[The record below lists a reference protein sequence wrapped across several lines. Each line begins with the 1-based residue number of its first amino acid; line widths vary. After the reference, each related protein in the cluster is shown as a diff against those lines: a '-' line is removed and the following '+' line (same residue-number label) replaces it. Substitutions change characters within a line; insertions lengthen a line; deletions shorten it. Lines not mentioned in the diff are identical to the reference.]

1 MIRFGVPPIGGKDWF
16 GGWMYMRNLVR
27 SLAHYGDEGIE
38 TCLFVGDDRAQ
49 DPFIRELR
57 HLPRTRIIEHAA
69 FQEKGL
75 RHGTVQT
82 LLSGRRRALLDAFSA
97 ENIDVALDWATYYGW
112 RSEVPVVAWF
122 PDFQHR
128 MLPHMFGY
136 REWWQREL
144 GFRAQIAASKKILLS
159 SASAEADCHR
169 FYPST
174 RGKTHVARFAV
185 PTDDW
190 PATKI
195 ALKAMGAAEIPRDF
209 IFLPNQLWH
218 HKNHA
223 VAIRAAGILAKRGSK
238 RMIVATGRGEDP
250 RRPGFRAELERMIDD
265 CDARENFKL
274 LNGVNHSQ
282 VQAMTIGAN
291 ALLNPSS
298 FEGWSTTVEEAKAV
312 GTPLLLSDIPV
323 HREQAPD
330 AKFFS
335 LGDADAL
342 ADLVETMPERSDAMV
357 ASAVSAAYHDGLT
370 RQIQFAESMSRLIRG
385 TLGS

>member
-27 SLAHYGDEGIE
+27 TLALYGDEEIE
-38 TCLFVGDDRAQ
+38 ICLFVGDDRAQ
-49 DPFIRELR
+49 DPFIHELR
-57 HLPRTRIIEHAA
+57 HLPRVRIIEHSA
-69 FQEKGL
+69 FQERGL
-75 RHGTVQT
+75 RHGTLQT
-82 LLSGRRRALLDAFSA
+82 LISGRRSALLDAFSA

-128 MLPHMFGY
+128 MLPHMFGH

-144 GFRAQIAASKKILLS
+144 GFRAQIAASKRILLS

-190 PATKI
+190 PAAKT
-195 ALKAMGAAEIPRDF
+195 ALEELAAAEVPRDF
-209 IFLPNQLWH
+209 IFLPNQLWQ

-223 VAIRAAGILAKRGSK
+223 VAIRAAGILADRESS
-238 RMIVATGRGEDP
+238 RVIIATGRGEDP
-250 RRPGFRAELERMIDD
+250 RRPGFRAELEQMILN
-265 CDARENFKL
+265 CGAERNFIL
-274 LNGVNHSQ
+274 LSGVSHSL
-282 VQAMTIGAN
+282 VQAMTIATI

-312 GTPLLLSDIPV
+312 GTPLLLSDITV

-330 AKFFS
+330 ARFFA
-335 LGDADAL
+335 LDDAETL
-342 ADLVETMPERSDAMV
+342 ADLIESMPLRTDVTV
-357 ASAVSAAYHDGLT
+357 ASAMSAARHHGLK
-370 RQIQFAESMSRLIRG
+370 RQIEFAASMSRLVRSVA
-385 TLGS
+385 TP